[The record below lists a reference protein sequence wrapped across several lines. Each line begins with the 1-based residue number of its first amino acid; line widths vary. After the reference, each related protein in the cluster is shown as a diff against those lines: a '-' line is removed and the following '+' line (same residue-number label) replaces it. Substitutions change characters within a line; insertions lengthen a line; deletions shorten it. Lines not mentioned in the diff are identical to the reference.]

1 MHPPLVRSLL
11 PGVPRVLGAL
21 AVIATL
27 AAPASAADPQPPL
40 TTKITG
46 VVVYS
51 DRAQVTRAGAVDL
64 PSGGGKVTVA
74 HLPGWIDEESVRVTL
89 SPSSA
94 GKIRDVS
101 VERTFLAEAS
111 EESVR
116 QAEASVRD
124 ITDQLQALADD
135 QAVLSAEINQL
146 EAIRAF
152 ENDKLP
158 KDMATRDIRVK
169 TFEETVDF
177 VTNRLRKARAA
188 LRDISKKTRELQP
201 ELARRQKAQAELQ
214 SRSQLEQRTV
224 VIELEGDGR
233 ATLQLTY
240 LTPGATWEPVGELRA
255 DGTKSVTLAQYASV
269 VQTTGE
275 DWEGATLSFSTQRP
289 TDTLEVPE
297 AQALLLGSE
306 GSGLG
311 EVLNRAGASFERA
324 QSSYSSQQALN
335 ADLEQRGNWERQQEI
350 EQRVVQSFEELRER
364 GTTAHYNALSTR
376 NIRTDGK
383 AVRVPITT
391 SQFPVTLRQVAV
403 PEVSLNVV
411 RSAQLVNDTDSPL
424 LPGRIALFADGAFVG
439 SSQLAFVAPGETFST
454 FLGVNDRVKMARTI
468 DRKKSSLERKGKKSI
483 LKVSFLLT
491 AENLADSPVVLELSD
506 RVPVSQDE
514 SIEVSDI
521 GLPEGAKRDSNG
533 VAKWT
538 ATLAA
543 KKKVTWR
550 VSYTLEYPTDAAAR
564 SKANPAAMPAPAR
577 MLYEDIDKLEQNF

>member
-1 MHPPLVRSLL
+1 MLRLRRPLLGPLAIASLCL
-11 PGVPRVLGAL
+11 SLGAR
-21 AVIATL
+21 
-27 AAPASAADPQPPL
+27 AADPQPPI
-40 TTKITG
+40 TTKITA
-46 VVVYS
+46 VTVYS
-51 DRAQVTRAGAVDL
+51 DRAQVTRTGSVDL
-64 PSGGGKVTVA
+64 PSGGGRVTIA

-89 SPSSA
+89 TPASA

-111 EESVR
+111 EDAVR
-116 QAEASVRD
+116 QAEVAVRS
-124 ITDQLQALADD
+124 ITDQLQALADEQTVL
-135 QAVLSAEINQL
+135 QAEANQL

-152 ENDKLP
+152 QMDKLP
-158 KDMATRDIRVK
+158 KDMATRDIKMK

-177 VTNRLRKARAA
+177 VSTRLRKVQAG
-188 LRDISKKTRELQP
+188 LRDIATKTRDLQP
-201 ELARRQKAQAELQ
+201 ELAARQKAQQELQ
-214 SRSQLEQRTV
+214 SRAQLEQRTV

-255 DGTKSVTLAQYASV
+255 EGQKSVTVAQFASV

-275 DWEGATLSFSTQRP
+275 DWDGAALSFSTQRP
-289 TDTLEVPE
+289 TDTLAVPE
-297 AQALLLGSE
+297 AQALLLGS
-306 GSGLG
+306 GGPGIS
-311 EVLNRAGASFERA
+311 EVLNRAGESFQKA
-324 QSSYSSQQALN
+324 QSSYSSQNQLN
-335 ADLEQRGNWERQQEI
+335 TNDEWRGNWERQQEL

-364 GTTAHYNALSTR
+364 GTTAHYTALSAR
-376 NIRTDGK
+376 NVRADGK
-383 AVRVPITT
+383 AVRVPIST
-391 SQFPVTLRQVAV
+391 SQFPVTVRQVAV

-411 RSAQLVNDTDSPL
+411 RTAELVNDTDQPI

-439 SSQLAFVAPGETFST
+439 SSSLDFVAPGETFST
-454 FLGVNDRVKMARTI
+454 FLGVNDRMKLSRSI

-491 AENLADSPVVLELSD
+491 AENLSDSPTVLELSD

-521 GLPEGAKRDSNG
+521 GLPDGAKRDSNG
-533 VAKWT
+533 VVKWT
-538 ATLAA
+538 ATIAG

-550 VSYTLEYPTDAAAR
+550 VSYTLEYPTEAAER

-577 MLYEDIDKLEQNF
+577 MLYEDIDKLEKNF